1 MRINHL
7 KCVKALA
14 IWPLY
19 IFIFSSTDGGLLRIR
34 TQRQGGSRRTTF
46 KRKPASKNCGKSVKR
61 ERDPSTSERLREN
74 IRKFRTE
81 ERMLAVDP
89 SSIEDECDGL
99 MQQTSLDDS
108 SMPQSPNVE
117 ASVEP
122 KLAEL
127 TPVER
132 WLKLETE
139 VRRSRVCK
147 SHAYGN
153 PLRYPRTSWLLIF
166 FIALCRTVSSFVCF
180 FICLYV

>member
-1 MRINHL
+1 
-7 KCVKALA
+7 
-14 IWPLY
+14 
-19 IFIFSSTDGGLLRIR
+19 
-34 TQRQGGSRRTTF
+34 
-46 KRKPASKNCGKSVKR
+46 
-61 ERDPSTSERLREN
+61 
-74 IRKFRTE
+74 
-81 ERMLAVDP
+81 MLAVDP

-139 VRRSRVCK
+139 VCKSRVWK
-147 SHAYGN
+147 SHARLVY
-153 PLRYPRTSWLLIF
+153 
-166 FIALCRTVSSFVCF
+166 
-180 FICLYV
+180 

>member
-1 MRINHL
+1 
-7 KCVKALA
+7 
-14 IWPLY
+14 
-19 IFIFSSTDGGLLRIR
+19 
-34 TQRQGGSRRTTF
+34 
-46 KRKPASKNCGKSVKR
+46 
-61 ERDPSTSERLREN
+61 
-74 IRKFRTE
+74 
-81 ERMLAVDP
+81 MLAVDP

-139 VRRSRVCK
+139 VFKSRVWK
-147 SHAYGN
+147 SHARHVY
-153 PLRYPRTSWLLIF
+153 
-166 FIALCRTVSSFVCF
+166 
-180 FICLYV
+180 

>member
-1 MRINHL
+1 
-7 KCVKALA
+7 
-14 IWPLY
+14 
-19 IFIFSSTDGGLLRIR
+19 
-34 TQRQGGSRRTTF
+34 
-46 KRKPASKNCGKSVKR
+46 
-61 ERDPSTSERLREN
+61 
-74 IRKFRTE
+74 
-81 ERMLAVDP
+81 MLAVDP

-139 VRRSRVCK
+139 VCKSRV
-147 SHAYGN
+147 
-153 PLRYPRTSWLLIF
+153 
-166 FIALCRTVSSFVCF
+166 
-180 FICLYV
+180 